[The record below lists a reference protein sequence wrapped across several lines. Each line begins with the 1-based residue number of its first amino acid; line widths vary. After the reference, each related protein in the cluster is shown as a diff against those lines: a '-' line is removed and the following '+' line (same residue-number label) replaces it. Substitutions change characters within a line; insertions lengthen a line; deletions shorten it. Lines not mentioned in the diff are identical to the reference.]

1 MRIAQQQ
8 LAIDFLAVI
17 RNYCHYFFKTMCTPM
32 YISIYLYILPDH
44 ALHDRLE
51 AGVDNGFVVE
61 DDQQW
66 RNQVTHALQHV
77 TSHII
82 ASVTSLMFVLIGRE
96 VTLPCS
102 YRNCLTRACTR
113 SSRNM
118 PKIHICIYINM
129 YETLYYAISG
139 QRYGR
144 KKLSVERSLR
154 IEG

>member
-8 LAIDFLAVI
+8 LAIYFLAATFSKPCALPCIYV
-17 RNYCHYFFKTMCTPM
+17 
-32 YISIYLYILPDH
+32 SIYLYILPDH

-82 ASVTSLMFVLIGRE
+82 AGVASLQALMFVLIGRE

-113 SSRNM
+113 SFRNM

-139 QRYGR
+139 QRCGR
-144 KKLSVERSLR
+144 TKLSVERSLR
-154 IEG
+154 